1 VPFTA
6 FYTGYRQSVKRA
18 DELIVGF
25 EIPAIHGTQWF
36 RKVGTRAAQ
45 AISKIVMAGVC
56 PRSRRQ
62 AAGSA
67 RADGSVRIALG
78 SVAPTVVRA
87 PRTEEALAG
96 GATLADAQR
105 ILAQEIAPIDDI
117 RSTAEYRRRVASNLL
132 ARFWTD
138 AQRR

>member
-1 VPFTA
+1 
-6 FYTGYRQSVKRA
+6 
-18 DELIVGF
+18 
-25 EIPAIHGTQWF
+25 
-36 RKVGTRAAQ
+36 
-45 AISKIVMAGVC
+45 
-56 PRSRRQ
+56 
-62 AAGSA
+62 
-67 RADGSVRIALG
+67 VRIAFG

-87 PRTEEALAG
+87 LRTEDALAG

-138 AQRR
+138 GQRG